1 MLSHQNL
8 VLCAL
13 FIAAFPLESGRCRH
27 LREGVLGERIC
38 SDESRCA
45 DFCIQTTMMAMAN
58 KPAFLHY
65 RIYENLKIEMLDVT
79 YIICP

>member
-1 MLSHQNL
+1 VPCLLLHFLWS
-8 VLCAL
+8 
-13 FIAAFPLESGRCRH
+13 LESGRCRH
-27 LREGVLGERIC
+27 LREGVLGGTIC

-45 DFCIQTTMMAMAN
+45 DFRIQIAMAVTAS

-65 RIYENLKIEMLDVT
+65 RVYEKLKIEMLDVT